1 MVREQSGFSCFDA
14 ASGSIE
20 LNRPGAGSAGAGI
33 PPESLRVILLRAA
46 VLVTVPHVIR
56 DVRSP
61 KDLDG
66 GGDVSVGPGRTDDLY
81 ELLAG
86 C

>member
-1 MVREQSGFSCFDA
+1 MPLRPALSLTVLGRDA
-14 ASGSIE
+14 
-20 LNRPGAGSAGAGI
+20 AGAGI
-33 PPESLRVILLRAA
+33 PPESFRVILLRAA
-46 VLVTVPHVIR
+46 VLVTVPHVLR